1 VVTTSYKS
9 GTTFTQHMLY
19 KMLVR
24 NPAGEKSF
32 PDLGPV
38 RPWLEEGTGEKAE
51 EC

>member
-1 VVTTSYKS
+1 
-9 GTTFTQHMLY
+9 MLY

-38 RPWLEEGTGEKAE
+38 SPWLEEGTGEKAE